1 MIFKKVDP
9 SLPGEVIAT
18 HIVPLFPPRRVCEHG
33 RPDHERPTYCYYE
46 YCPASYNMSG
56 PVVIPAKAPPGLA
69 APVKEEL
76 CPRGHRLEGE
86 EYCQD
91 KDCSF
96 NVWHFLVK
104 QKKSQAPYMTPTAVK
119 KAKSPAKTSAVLPL
133 PRPAPAAKEP
143 GASSLPP
150 CPVLPPSP
158 QQPLYNKE
166 IKAAKDKLTS
176 LSHRVYSIEKSSME
190 QEAKQKNLT
199 KMAIPVMKLWVQVD
213 NMQKAKKTQ
222 EKMEE
227 LRWLYGK
234 TDGLLKTIHHLI
246 SGKERAARRSRRARQ
261 GLASSTLAVSEAEK
275 AKTTVQ
281 PILR

>member
-1 MIFKKVDP
+1 MFDP
-9 SLPGEVIAT
+9 SLSGEVLAT

-56 PVVIPAKAPPGLA
+56 PVVIPAKAPHGLA

-76 CPRGHRLEGE
+76 CPKGHRLERE

-91 KDCSF
+91 VDCSF
-96 NVWHFLVK
+96 NVWHYLVR

-119 KAKSPAKTSAVLPL
+119 KAKSPAKSSAVLPP
-133 PRPAPAAKEP
+133 PRPAPAAEEP

-166 IKAAKDKLTS
+166 MKDAKDKLTCFSHKVHS
-176 LSHRVYSIEKSSME
+176 LNKSSMKK
-190 QEAKQKNLT
+190 EAKKKHLT
-199 KMAIPVMKLWVQVD
+199 KMAISVMKLWVQVD

-222 EKMEE
+222 KKEE

-234 TDGLLKTIHHLI
+234 TDGLLKTIHHLM
-246 SGKERAARRSRRARQ
+246 SGKQRAARRCRRARR
-261 GLASSTLAVSEAEK
+261 GLPSSTSTDSVEEK
-275 AKTTVQ
+275 AKNTVHT
-281 PILR
+281 ILR

>member
-1 MIFKKVDP
+1 MFDP
-9 SLPGEVIAT
+9 SLSGEVLAT

-119 KAKSPAKTSAVLPL
+119 KAKSPAKTSAVLPP

-213 NMQKAKKTQ
+213 NMQKAQKTKEKK
-222 EKMEE
+222 EE
-227 LRWLYGK
+227 LQWLYGQ
-234 TDGLLKTIHHLI
+234 TDGLLKTIHRLM
-246 SGKERAARRSRRARQ
+246 SGKQKAAKRRRRARR
-261 GLASSTLAVSEAEK
+261 GPPSSTLAGSEAVK

>member
-96 NVWHFLVK
+96 NVWHYLVK

-119 KAKSPAKTSAVLPL
+119 KAKSPAKTSAVLSP

-176 LSHRVYSIEKSSME
+176 LSHRVYSIKKSSME
-190 QEAKQKNLT
+190 QEAKKKNLT

-213 NMQKAKKTQ
+213 NMQTAQKTKEKK
-222 EKMEE
+222 EE
-227 LRWLYGK
+227 LQWLYGQ
-234 TDGLLKTIHHLI
+234 TDGLLKTIYRLI
-246 SGKERAARRSRRARQ
+246 SGEQKAAKRCTRASLGPPRSISA
-261 GLASSTLAVSEAEK
+261 GSEAEQ